1 MSSAVTAIL
10 YAPGTNCHE
19 ETAAA
24 LERAGGRSE
33 LVLLHDL
40 LEGALKL
47 SRYQAA
53 IIPGGFSYGD
63 HLGAGRVFATV
74 LIAQLREQLTEFL
87 EAAKPM
93 LGVCNGFQVLTEAGI
108 LPGRAPGGHGA
119 ALIENESSRFED
131 RMVRLLVSEESSPW
145 TAGLSCRVLQM
156 PSAHGEGRL
165 LSDRVGPDCE
175 GRVVFRYADSDGRA
189 TEAYPENPSGAP
201 GGVAGIADRTGLV
214 LGLMPHPERASLPVH
229 ESQDGLELFRNLTRW
244 LRSP

>member
-1 MSSAVTAIL
+1 MSQAVTAIL

-24 LERAGGRSE
+24 LEHAGGRSE
-33 LVLLHDL
+33 LVLLHEL
-40 LEGALKL
+40 LTGTCRL

-74 LIAQLREQLTEFL
+74 LVAQLRDQLAEFL
-87 EAAKPM
+87 QAGKPM

-108 LPGRAPGGHGA
+108 LPGRAPGAHGL
-119 ALIENESSRFED
+119 ALLENESAHFED
-131 RMVRLLVSEESSPW
+131 RMVRLLVTEEPSPW
-145 TAGLSCRVLQM
+145 ITGLSGRVLQM

-165 LSDRVGPDCE
+165 LSGAGCG
-175 GRVVFRYADSDGRA
+175 GRVIFRYADSSGA
-189 TEAYPENPSGAP
+189 PTAEYPCNPSGAP
-201 GGVAGIADRTGLV
+201 GGVAGIADSTGLV

-229 ESQDGLELFRNLTRW
+229 EAQDGLEIFRNLVRW
-244 LRSP
+244 LAEA